1 MPDMSRHTAY
11 MQTLNQAMSHG
22 LVPSCAGLGH
32 GGSAANVHKRAEE
45 MRMMHPTGRTSLTGS
60 KPAAAAD
67 DLDGRVTTQGIR
79 GPV

>member
-1 MPDMSRHTAY
+1 
-11 MQTLNQAMSHG
+11 
-22 LVPSCAGLGH
+22 
-32 GGSAANVHKRAEE
+32 
-45 MRMMHPTGRTSLTGS
+45 MMHPTGRTSLTGS